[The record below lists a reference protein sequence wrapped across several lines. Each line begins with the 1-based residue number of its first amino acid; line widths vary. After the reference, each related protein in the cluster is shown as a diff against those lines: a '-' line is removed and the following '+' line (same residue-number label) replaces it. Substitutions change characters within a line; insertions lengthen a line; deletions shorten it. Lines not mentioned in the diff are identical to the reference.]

1 MVTTKFFDSR
11 KLNDAIKI
19 KNDLDSEINLL
30 QEKLDSMHVD
40 LELQENEEELID
52 EIEKTGALL
61 GKTNA
66 DYDIIKGY
74 VEGLSVLGQMI
85 NIVSQFFNTVAIC
98 KICGKILYDRSLN
111 PVKIIQCNH
120 RFHKKCL
127 TENWCIN
134 KDENTLENCKCAIC
148 KTVFN
153 CNTDI
158 LDIETYFNDLKRQEQ
173 ENEEEKAG
181 GKRSNSCKRS
191 LSKKRSNRKTRKLRR
206 NNKVRKTKRNG
217 KK

>member
-19 KNDLDSEINLL
+19 KNDLDSEIDLL
-30 QEKLDSMHVD
+30 QEKLDSMHVE
-40 LELQENEEELID
+40 LKLQENEEELID

-61 GKTNA
+61 GKTID
-66 DYDIIKGY
+66 DYDTIKSY
-74 VEGLSVLGQMI
+74 VEGLIVLGQMI
-85 NIVSQFFNTVAIC
+85 NIISQFFNTVAIC
-98 KICGKILYDRSLN
+98 KICKGILYNRTLN

-134 KDENTLENCKCAIC
+134 KDGNTLENCKCAVC
-148 KTVFN
+148 ETVFN

-158 LDIETYFNDLKRQEQ
+158 LDMETYFNDLKRQEQ
-173 ENEEEKAG
+173 ENEQEKAG
-181 GKRSNSCKRS
+181 GKRSF
-191 LSKKRSNRKTRKLRR
+191 SKKKRIRKKQSNRKTRKLRR
-206 NNKVRKTKRNG
+206 NEKVRKNLKRG